1 MALTISNPT
10 FNAGLTSDMFM
21 CKAVNDGTGAAAAVY
36 IGWQPRYI
44 KAVNLTD
51 GIVNEYFP
59 DNTADKT
66 FNTNAVG
73 TVTVALAAGFNL
85 IPAGTVTTTVTATG
99 SPLSAGA
106 GGFMMGTGIL
116 IASKTY
122 QIMCF
127 R

>member
-1 MALTISNPT
+1 MVLTISNPT
-10 FNAGLTSDMFM
+10 FNAGLTGDMFV
-21 CKAVNDGTGAAAAVY
+21 CKAVNDGTATAAAVY

-44 KAVNLTD
+44 KIVNLTD
-51 GIVNEYFP
+51 GISSEYFP
-59 DNTADKT
+59 DNTADKVYS
-66 FNTNAVG
+66 TNAVG
-73 TVTVALAAGFNL
+73 TVTVALAAGYNL

-106 GGFMMGTGIL
+106 GGFMVGTGVL

-122 QIMCF
+122 QVLCF